1 MEHKIT
7 VNYNVS
13 CNNLYWERIWIRG
26 YGKPKQCL
34 KKHRHH
40 FVNKA
45 TYSQGYGLSS
55 SHVQIWELDRYERYE
70 RRLSNEELIFP
81 TVVLEKTLENSL
93 DSKEI
98 KQVNPKGNQPWM
110 FIGRV
115 DSEGK
120 APILW
125 PPDAESWLIGK
136 DIDARKDWRQENR
149 AIENEMV
156 DGITNSMYMNLDK
169 LQEMVKASG
178 RPGVLQSTGLKR
190 GRDDLA
196 SEQ

>member
-1 MEHKIT
+1 MEHKII

-13 CNNLYWERIWIRG
+13 CNNLYWERSWIRG
-26 YGKPKQCL
+26 YGKPKQSL
-34 KKHRHH
+34 NKHRNQ

-55 SHVQIWELDRYERYE
+55 SHIQIWELDHKEGWAMK
-70 RRLSNEELIFP
+70 NWCFP
-81 TVVLEKTLENSL
+81 TVVLEKTLEDSL
-93 DSKEI
+93 DSKEV
-98 KQVNPKGNQPWM
+98 KRVNPKGNQPWM

-115 DSEGK
+115 DSEAK
-120 APILW
+120 AQILW

-136 DIDARKDWRQENR
+136 DLDARKDWKQNR

-156 DGITNSMYMNLDK
+156 YGITNSMYMNLDK

-190 GRDDLA
+190 VRDDLA

>member
-55 SHVQIWELDRYERYE
+55 SHIQIWELDHKEGWAMK
-70 RRLSNEELIFP
+70 NWCFP
-81 TVVLEKTLENSL
+81 TVVLEKTLEDSL
-93 DSKEI
+93 DSKEV
-98 KQVNPKGNQPWM
+98 KRVNPKGNQPWM

-115 DSEGK
+115 DSEAK
-120 APILW
+120 AQILW

-136 DIDARKDWRQENR
+136 DLDARKDWKQENR

-156 DGITNSMYMNLDK
+156 YGITNSMYMNLDK

-190 GRDDLA
+190 VRDDLA